1 MQAFDLVVET
11 PVSTSV
17 RVRQVSSM
25 FDAPVSE
32 KTRLDWHVE
41 LDTEAPWSVGLI
53 VGPSGSGKSSI
64 MRHIWGD
71 ETQLEWGAA
80 SVIDDFDSKLSIEDI
95 AGVCQAVGFN
105 TIPAWLR
112 PFGVLSNG
120 ERFRVELARR
130 MLEQPDPI
138 VVDEFTSV
146 VDRQVAQIGSHA
158 VQKWVRHNKRQFVAV
173 TCHYDVIDWLQP
185 DWVLDMATCQFQRR
199 RLQRRPTVEVVVG
212 RVPTA
217 AWSLFAPFHY
227 MSAHL
232 HGGCTCYGAW
242 ANGNLASFLAV
253 RPMPVSTGRRKNT
266 VIWMVSRVV
275 TLPDW
280 QGLGMAMILQ
290 DAVAAQYRGAG
301 HRFRCPPAHPVFVRI
316 FDRSRNWKLIKRPGV
331 YSSQSSDSKR
341 NAGSHKYGG
350 RPCAIFE
357 YVGPATEPTLLP
369 LSQQHQA
376 A

>member
-1 MQAFDLVVET
+1 MQAVDLVVET
-11 PVSTSV
+11 PVSRSV
-17 RVRQVSSM
+17 RARQVSSM
-25 FDAPVSE
+25 FDAPVAE
-32 KTRLDWHVE
+32 KTRLQWHVE
-41 LDTEAPWSVGLI
+41 LELDAPWNVGL
-53 VGPSGSGKSSI
+53 VDGPSGSGKSSI
-64 MRHIWGD
+64 MRRIWGGEPD
-71 ETQLEWGAA
+71 LLWGAP
-80 SVIDDFDSKLSIEDI
+80 SVVDDFAKDLSIEAI

-112 PFGVLSNG
+112 PYAVLSNG

-158 VQKWVRHNKRQFVAV
+158 VQKWVRRNKRRFVAV

-199 RLQRRPTVEVVVG
+199 RLQRRPTVDVTIG
-212 RVPTA
+212 RLPAA

-227 MSAHL
+227 LTAKL
-232 HGGCTCYGAW
+232 HGSCTCFGAW
-242 ANGNLASFLAV
+242 SAGRLATFLAV
-253 RPMPVSTGRRKNT
+253 RSQPVSTGRCGGTSIR
-266 VIWMVSRVV
+266 MCSRTV

-280 QGLGMAMILQ
+280 QGLGLAKVLHN
-290 DAVAAQYRGAG
+290 AVAAQYRGAG
-301 HRFRCPPAHPVFVRI
+301 HRFRVPPAHPSWVRS
-316 FDRSRNWKLIKRPGV
+316 FDRSPNWKLVKRPGN
-331 YSSQSSDSKR
+331 YSALSNDAK
-341 NAGSHKYGG
+341 AGRISHVYGG

-357 YVGPATEPTLLP
+357 YVGPAAEPTLLP
-369 LSQQHQA
+369 LTQLRRA